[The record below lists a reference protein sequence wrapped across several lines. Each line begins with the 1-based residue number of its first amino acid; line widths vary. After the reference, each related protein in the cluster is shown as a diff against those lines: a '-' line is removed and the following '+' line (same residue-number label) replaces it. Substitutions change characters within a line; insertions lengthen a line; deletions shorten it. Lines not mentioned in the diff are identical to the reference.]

1 MKPYSLKRRLIASV
15 LLIEFISA
23 ICVCALAFGYE
34 HHARF
39 KSFDIMLHGRADSLL
54 GAVQDAEDAHDN
66 VMLDG
71 TEANLP
77 KSDIFEVWDQ
87 NLRVL
92 GKSPNWN
99 GIDPSFFN
107 GHSKKPQK
115 ISAGNHPYG
124 AIRISGMRMVDPG
137 DKGGGIPRVVQIVYG
152 APLEPV
158 WDSIWEAVEFYAW
171 SSIVLLLLT
180 GVVMYWLLNRELAPL
195 RELAEQATRVS
206 ATSWTF
212 HPSAR
217 VTRTTELA
225 PLAHALQTLLVG
237 LKRSFSKQRQFVGDA
252 AHELKTAVSVFKSSL
267 QLLTMKPRT
276 AAEYQAGLERCQS
289 DCERM
294 EQIVAGMLT
303 LARVEE
309 DQPTDRSSSIT
320 DVSITLRNVV
330 QQLDSLAQLRQ
341 VPVQLSTGVHLLV
354 AMEASQLELVC
365 SNILVNALQH
375 SAPGQAVNI
384 VSRLHDSCAEIEFN
398 DHGEGINAASL
409 PFVFDRFYRSDP
421 SRSRQTGGAGLGLSI
436 CHAIV
441 TAHHGSIE
449 ISSEVGQGTSVLVRI
464 PALTPDTNTS
474 RNPLASSA

>member
-15 LLIEFISA
+15 LLIELVSA
-23 ICVCALAFGYE
+23 ICVCVLAFGYE

-39 KSFDIMLHGRADSLL
+39 RSFDIMLHGRADSLL

-99 GIDPSFFN
+99 GIDPSFFAGRN
-107 GHSKKPQK
+107 RKPQN
-115 ISAGNHPYG
+115 ISVGNHFYG

-137 DKGGGIPRVVQIVYG
+137 DKGGGIPRNVQIVYG
-152 APLEPV
+152 SPLEPV
-158 WDSIWEAVEFYAW
+158 WDSIREAVEFYAW
-171 SSIVLLLLT
+171 TSIALLLLT
-180 GVVMYWLLNRELAPL
+180 GAVMYWLLNRELAPL
-195 RELAEQATRVS
+195 RELAEQASQVS
-206 ATSWTF
+206 AVSWTF
-212 HPSAR
+212 QPSSR

-225 PLAHALQTLLVG
+225 PLALALQTLLVG
-237 LKRSFSKQRQFVGDA
+237 LERSFSKQRQFVGDA
-252 AHELKTAVSVFKSSL
+252 AHELKTAVAVFKSSL

-276 AAEYQAGLERCQS
+276 AAEYQIGLERCHN

-309 DQPTDRSSSIT
+309 NETANGEPCVT
-320 DVSITLRNVV
+320 DVARTLRNVI
-330 QQLDSLAQLRQ
+330 QQLDSLAEIRR
-341 VPVQLSTGVHLLV
+341 VPIHLSAADNLLV
-354 AMEASQLELVC
+354 SIEAAQLELLC
-365 SNILVNALQH
+365 SNILANALEH
-375 SAPGQAVNI
+375 SSLGQAI
-384 VSRLHDSCAEIEFN
+384 DIITRPQDSWAEIEFT
-398 DHGEGINAASL
+398 DHGDGIDAASL

-436 CHAIV
+436 CQAIV
-441 TAHHGSIE
+441 HRNGGSIQ
-449 ISSEVGQGTSVLVRI
+449 ISSEVPMGTSVLIRI
-464 PALTPDTNTS
+464 PALIHDENS
-474 RNPLASSA
+474 